1 MKKNLL
7 FLFIFISCST
17 FSQSSS
23 FAKAYLENPY
33 VTDGILETVSYTRT
47 RMVEIDKKAPNSC
60 MGTPTP
66 YGIMGLHENGKN
78 YFWENGKIVA
88 YISGI
93 SISEQKK
100 SIDKQILSYAIAYNS
115 LMQSIC
121 DSVDERNNPLKIYT
135 VLKQLSEIP
144 ETGMAN
150 KFALD
155 AQIFEIL
162 TLLNST
168 KFCSKY
174 KLIPFNFNLRD
185 VFNDNIDLLKA
196 KKITINEKTISDENK
211 NEYKAIKSNDYSPAL
226 WNPSPTCNF
235 SSRNGTSISAICIH
249 TTQGSYSGAI
259 SWAHNC
265 NSNIS
270 FHYIIRSSDGQVTQL
285 VHESEKAWHVGSQNS
300 YTIGIEHEGWVN
312 DPSWYTNEMYTSSS
326 NLCKDIIN
334 SGYGIPAHRT
344 YYGSSSSTL
353 QTLGNCTKIK
363 GHQHYQGQT
372 HTDPGINW
380 DWERFYR
387 LLNDTTSINV
397 NNAVNGTFYDTGG
410 PNANYSD
417 DERIY
422 WLIEPANA
430 TNINIDFSF
439 FSLEQDYDYL
449 YIYDGDSDSSPL
461 IGTYTGGNSPGNIS
475 SSSGSL
481 FFEFRSDCAT
491 TSKGW
496 DATYTSNGNNA
507 ENENI
512 SLNKISIYPNP
523 ATDGIHVKNIKNN
536 TNYSIIN
543 TEGKILLV
551 GTINSDMFIPLDLK
565 SGAYHLKLESNGV
578 KRITT
583 FFIKK

>member
-1 MKKNLL
+1 M
-7 FLFIFISCST
+7 
-17 FSQSSS
+17 
-23 FAKAYLENPY
+23 
-33 VTDGILETVSYTRT
+33 
-47 RMVEIDKKAPNSC
+47 ID
-60 MGTPTP
+60 
-66 YGIMGLHENGKN
+66 
-78 YFWENGKIVA
+78 
-88 YISGI
+88 
-93 SISEQKK
+93 Q
-100 SIDKQILSYAIAYNS
+100 Q
-115 LMQSIC
+115 
-121 DSVDERNNPLKIYT
+121 
-135 VLKQLSEIP
+135 
-144 ETGMAN
+144 
-150 KFALD
+150 
-155 AQIFEIL
+155 
-162 TLLNST
+162 
-168 KFCSKY
+168 
-174 KLIPFNFNLRD
+174 
-185 VFNDNIDLLKA
+185 
-196 KKITINEKTISDENK
+196 
-211 NEYKAIKSNDYSPAL
+211 
-226 WNPSPTCNF
+226 
-235 SSRNGTSISAICIH
+235 
-249 TTQGSYSGAI
+249 
-259 SWAHNC
+259 
-265 NSNIS
+265 
-270 FHYIIRSSDGQVTQL
+270 
-285 VHESEKAWHVGSQNS
+285 
-300 YTIGIEHEGWVN
+300 
-312 DPSWYTNEMYTSSS
+312 
-326 NLCKDIIN
+326 
-334 SGYGIPAHRT
+334 
-344 YYGSSSSTL
+344 
-353 QTLGNCTKIK
+353 KIK

-410 PNANYSD
+410 PNANYTD

-430 TNINIDFSF
+430 TSINIDFSF

-461 IGTYTGGNSPGNIS
+461 IGTFTGGNSPGNIS

-512 SLNKISIYPNP
+512 SLNNIAIYPNP

-551 GTINSDMFIPLDLK
+551 GTINNDMFIPLDLK

>member
-1 MKKNLL
+1 MKNKLL
-7 FLFIFISCST
+7 FLLIFISSTT
-17 FSQSSS
+17 FSQSTS
-23 FAKAYLENPY
+23 FSKAYLENPY

-47 RMVEIDKKAPNSC
+47 RMMEIDKTSPNSC

-88 YISGI
+88 YLSGI
-93 SISEQKK
+93 SIFEQKQ

-121 DSVDERNNPLKIYT
+121 DSVDERNNPLKIYA

-144 ETGMAN
+144 ETGMVN
-150 KFALD
+150 KFAID

-168 KFCSKY
+168 EFCSKY
-174 KLIPFNFNLRD
+174 KLIPFNFNLRV
-185 VFNDNIDLLKA
+185 VFNENHELLKS

-211 NEYKAIKSNDYSPAL
+211 NEYKAIKSNDYSAAI

-235 SSRNGTSISAICIH
+235 SSRNGTSISAITIH

-259 SWAHNC
+259 SWAQNC
-265 NSNIS
+265 NSNVS
-270 FHYIIRSSDGQVTQL
+270 FHYIIRSSDGQITQL
-285 VHESEKAWHVGSQNS
+285 VHENDKAWHVGSQNS

-344 YYGSSSSTL
+344 YYGASSSTL

-387 LLNDTTSINV
+387 LLNDTTSINI
-397 NNAVNGTFYDTGG
+397 NNSVNGSFYDTGG

-430 TNINIDFSF
+430 TSINLDFSF

-461 IGTYTGGNSPGNIS
+461 IGTYTGGNSPGNITS
-475 SSSGSL
+475 STGSL

-496 DATYTSNGNNA
+496 DATYSSNGNNA
-507 ENENI
+507 ENETI
-512 SLNKISIYPNP
+512 SLNNISVFPNP
-523 ATDGIHVKNIKNN
+523 ATNGINVKNIKTN

-551 GTINSDMFIPLDLK
+551 GKINNDMFIPLDLK